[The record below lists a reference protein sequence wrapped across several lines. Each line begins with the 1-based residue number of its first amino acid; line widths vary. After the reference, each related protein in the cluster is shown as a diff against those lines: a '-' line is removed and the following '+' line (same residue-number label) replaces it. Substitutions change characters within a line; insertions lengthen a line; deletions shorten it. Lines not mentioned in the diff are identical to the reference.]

1 MQEKGPDPNLERPG
15 AAAGQN
21 PDAAGVLERQRAG
34 ASKSRTGKKQ
44 IQGFFPPAY
53 RQTIKMLAARE
64 GRSVEMLLQEAMHD
78 LFAKH
83 RIDLQSWRHEDMPS

>member
-1 MQEKGPDPNLERPG
+1 MKAKRPELNLESLG
-15 AAAGQN
+15 AAAGETHN
-21 PDAAGVLERQRAG
+21 PVDVLERHRTG
-34 ASKSRTGKKQ
+34 SPKSRTGKKQ

-64 GRSVEMLLQEAMHD
+64 GRTVEKLLQEAMHD

-83 RIDLQSWRHEDMPS
+83 RIDLQS